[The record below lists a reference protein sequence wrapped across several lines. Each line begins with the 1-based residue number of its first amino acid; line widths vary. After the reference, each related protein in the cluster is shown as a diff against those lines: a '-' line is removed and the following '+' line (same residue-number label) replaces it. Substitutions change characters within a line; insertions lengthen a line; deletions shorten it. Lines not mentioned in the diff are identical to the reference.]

1 MGTAH
6 DALLDVGLVNSWHL
20 VTKAKAAGVGAGVY
34 LAHRTKAT
42 ARDWRAPGW
51 TVADVSHVSKARR
64 FPVEDAADQDEML
77 HDAIMWANAEYGTT
91 VWATIPGLPG
101 DLFPAEV
108 AQWAAER
115 VGVHSTAA
123 A

>member
-1 MGTAH
+1 MDTAH

-20 VTKAKAAGVGAGVY
+20 VTKAQAAGVGPGVY
-34 LAHRTKAT
+34 LAHRTKT
-42 ARDWRAPGW
+42 AALDWRASGW
-51 TVADVSHVSKARR
+51 TVADVAHVSKARR
-64 FPVEDAADQDEML
+64 FPVQDPADQDEML
-77 HDAIMWANAEYGTT
+77 LDAITWANARYGTT

-108 AQWAAER
+108 ASWAAER
-115 VGVHSTAA
+115 VAASTAA